1 MVEQSYSPQGR
12 YGGQGETTGDK
23 VHPSNT
29 FLQAGKIG
37 PCVHAKSQ
45 NSHAEKRD
53 NCPMTFIYI
62 VWHVCV
68 YTQEEEEEEK
78 TAANKGLKRFLNG

>member
-12 YGGQGETTGDK
+12 YGGRGETTGDK
-23 VHPSNT
+23 MHPSNT

-45 NSHAEKRD
+45 NLHDEK
-53 NCPMTFIYI
+53 
-62 VWHVCV
+62 
-68 YTQEEEEEEK
+68 
-78 TAANKGLKRFLNG
+78 KR